1 MYLSIH
7 LFGCVFSKFVLLLAC
22 FSLDLEL
29 EATAGN
35 VSSTGRQGEQLQQ
48 LEARNDRNDRNGD
61 GRVSRNAGNG
71 HFFRTYEYL
80 QCISMHFNA
89 FQCIKQ
95 IKINQNK
102 SHSL

>member
-1 MYLSIH
+1 M
-7 LFGCVFSKFVLLLAC
+7 FF
-22 FSLDLEL
+22 DLEL

-48 LEARNDRNDRNGD
+48 LEARNDRNDRNDRNGD

-80 QCISMHFNA
+80 QW
-89 FQCIKQ
+89 
-95 IKINQNK
+95 
-102 SHSL
+102 